1 MPVLSVTSFT
11 GEVPRTSKRLIPDN
25 AAQIATNVRLSSGA
39 LAPFSKSSFVLDWP
53 GHAIRTVYRM
63 IDAAGAD
70 VWLAWETDVD
80 AQPGPIADDTLQR
93 VYFTGDNEPRV
104 TTLALAISGL
114 APYPFA
120 SYVLGVYP
128 PQNPPT
134 LTPSG
139 GSGTSQLRAA
149 RYRLVT
155 EWGEESDLSP
165 PVTATGYPNGTWTFG
180 GLDPIPANTY
190 TATGGTWSAGTATL
204 TGVTT
209 TFGLRDGETIVLAG
223 FTPAAWNGTWKVSA
237 HTSTTIKFLSVA
249 NLGTVSVA
257 GTITR
262 DAPHHMTNVVRRF
275 FMTFGGVDQYFFI
288 GDKPYTDTAPAFVNP
303 QVGEAL
309 ADVAYEM
316 PPTDMFSLRAMAN
329 GIMVALSGKDV
340 CFSEAFK
347 PHAWPSAYRQTLDQT
362 PVACAVSGT
371 TVVIGTDGNPYTIT
385 GVEPSTM
392 GGGADKG
399 RYPWP
404 CISRRGMV
412 SSQWGV
418 IYPSVEGFVLG
429 SSGGLVQSN
438 SGGFMQNNAGFQ
450 LIFPDLFTKPEMA
463 ALNPTTLVAAMYG
476 DTYVGVHDTDTG
488 TRAVYIDRMEAWRM
502 VELDIS
508 GDFPYVDRTNGELYF
523 IVGDELVKFEGN
535 TGERVQLDWL
545 SKQFVLARPTT
556 FNAGQ
561 IRFDGTMTPAQIA
574 AAEAAIAA
582 ALATNQALINTD
594 MTEGGLGMA
603 MLGDFALGTD
613 YMIDIPP
620 AEWQTVTL
628 QVIVGGIVRASVA
641 VKSEKPFRLPTGYR
655 GDVVELRLQGNVTI
669 NAVHVATSMPELRNV
684 P

>member
-1 MPVLSVTSFT
+1 MSVLSVTSFT

-39 LAPFSKSSFVLDWP
+39 LAPFSKSGFVVDWP
-53 GHAIRTVYRM
+53 GYVIRTVFRM
-63 IDAAGAD
+63 TDTDGDD

-104 TTLALAISGL
+104 TTLALATSGL

-128 PQNPPT
+128 PQNAPT

-139 GSGTSQLRAA
+139 GSGTLELRAA

-165 PVTATGYPNGTWTFG
+165 PVSATGYPNGTWTFG
-180 GLDPIPANTY
+180 SLDPIPGNTY
-190 TATGGTWSAGTATL
+190 TATGGTWSAGVATL

-209 TFGLRDGETIVLAG
+209 TFGLRAGETLVLAG
-223 FTPAAWNGTWKVSA
+223 FTPAAWNGEHVVSA
-237 HTSTTIKFLSVA
+237 DASTTIQFMSTT
-249 NLGTVSVA
+249 NIGTVTVA

-262 DAPHHMTNVVRRF
+262 DAPHHTANIVRRF
-275 FMTFGGVDQYFFI
+275 FMTFDDVDAYFFI

-316 PPTDMFSLRAMAN
+316 PPTNLFCLRAMAN

-340 CFSEAFK
+340 CFSEPFK

-362 PVACAVSGT
+362 PIACDVSGT
-371 TVVIGTDGNPYTIT
+371 TVVIGTNGSPYTIT
-385 GVEPSTM
+385 GVDSATM

-404 CISRRGMV
+404 CIARRGMV

-429 SSGGLVQSN
+429 NSS
-438 SGGFMQNNAGFQ
+438 GFQ
-450 LIFPDLFTKPEMA
+450 LIFPDLFTKPEMT
-463 ALNPTTLVAAMYG
+463 ALNPTSLVAAMYG

-488 TRAVYIDRMEAWRM
+488 TRAVYIDRTEAWRM

-508 GDFPYVDRTNGELYF
+508 GEFPYVDRTNGELYF
-523 IVGDELVKFEGN
+523 IVGDSLFLFEGN
-535 TGERVQLDWL
+535 TGERVHLDWL
-545 SKQFVLARPTT
+545 SKQFILLRPTT
-556 FNAGQ
+556 FNTGQ
-561 IRFDGTMTPAQIA
+561 VRFENAMTSGEVA
-574 AAEAAIAA
+574 AAEAAISAA
-582 ALATNQALINTD
+582 IAYNQALIDTD
-594 MTEGGLGMA
+594 TTDGALGMA

-613 YMIDIPP
+613 YMVDIPP

-628 QVIVGGIVRASVA
+628 QVIVGGVVRASIV
-641 VKSEKPFRLPTGYR
+641 VNSERPFRLPTGYR
-655 GDVVELRLQGNVTI
+655 GDVIELRLQGNVTI
-669 NAVHVATSMPELRNV
+669 NAVHISTSMPELRNV